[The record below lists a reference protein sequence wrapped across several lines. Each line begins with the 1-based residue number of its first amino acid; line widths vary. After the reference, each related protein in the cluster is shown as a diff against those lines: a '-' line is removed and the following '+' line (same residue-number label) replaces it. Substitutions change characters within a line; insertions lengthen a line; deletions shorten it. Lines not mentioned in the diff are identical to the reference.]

1 MKTLLIATAASALLL
16 APVGAYAQKSPQGT
30 ETQQDFRAGVK
41 AETPTVKRKE
51 ILRSETNR
59 NSTTG
64 AAPVMKKK
72 RMKER

>member
-1 MKTLLIATAASALLL
+1 MKTLFVATAASALLL

-30 ETQQDFRAGVK
+30 EVQENFRAGVK
-41 AETPTVKRKE
+41 AEKPTAKRKE

-59 NSTTG
+59 NDTTG
-64 AAPVMKKK
+64 MAPVKKK